1 MTWGVVMV
9 SSRWRWVW
17 VRSGGSNHTN
27 GGEEAVA
34 GAPTKVDELRQP
46 AGARRGGGRHAAPT
60 RQRVPR
66 AHARTRS
73 SRQLRGSQ
81 FEYSSSLVPA
91 ELVRNRHH
99 REVALHQVTT
109 GRRGGRRRLV
119 VDSCATRWREKLVGA
134 AQGTD
139 AGRATLEW
147 SRDYG
152 RTRLEARAR
161 LRSSVYVGLGSLRC
175 QTAGHQLSYS

>member
-1 MTWGVVMV
+1 MVVKKP
-9 SSRWRWVW
+9 SL
-17 VRSGGSNHTN
+17 VRRQKSTSFGSLQEHNAA
-27 GGEEAVA
+27 AVA
-34 GAPTKVDELRQP
+34 TPP
-46 AGARRGGGRHAAPT
+46 RRGKGCART
-60 RQRVPR
+60 
-66 AHARTRS
+66 HARTRS
-73 SRQLRGSQ
+73 SRQVRGSQ
-81 FEYSSSLVPA
+81 FEYASSLVPA

-99 REVALHQVTT
+99 REVALRQVTT

-134 AQGTD
+134 GQGID

-161 LRSSVYVGLGSLRC
+161 LRSSVYVGIGTLGC
-175 QTAGHQLSYS
+175 QTAGDLLSYS